1 MKKLITW
8 PRMVI
13 LCLLVIVAI
22 MGAWIFIRG
31 VMVKNL
37 IGGIA
42 NLENQNYEIGHGGLN
57 VAGFPFI
64 LDAST
69 SNVSIR
75 APLSD
80 TPDPTKNWSI
90 KSDGLRIHSA
100 TLTPLSWNIEH
111 RGQMRIDMRGKN
123 GERYMFDIAP
133 ANINAHIVVNTAG
146 KLKTARLNM
155 ERAQLDSLVG
165 TPPLISQLGALGA
178 DIKISDD
185 IGRVS
190 ATGQN
195 FRLSPKI
202 PNILDNILGRKLALV
217 ELDADITNWSI
228 LETGDTNAWLAANSR
243 LNSEH
248 WAIKWGDADIIGN
261 FNLMFKNGLPEGKIH
276 IRIKKPKPLIQKIIE
291 SNPDFE
297 QYAVQANM
305 LISLKETEADGRK
318 SVDIT
323 IKNGE
328 VKMGFIP
335 LFKF

>member
-1 MKKLITW
+1 M
-8 PRMVI
+8 
-13 LCLLVIVAI
+13 
-22 MGAWIFIRG
+22 RG
-31 VMVKNL
+31 IMVKSL

-42 NLENQNYEIGHGGLN
+42 NLEKQNYEIGHGGLS
-57 VAGFPFI
+57 VAGFPFT

-69 SNVSIR
+69 NNVSIR
-75 APLSD
+75 APLSE

-90 KSDGLRIHSA
+90 KSDSLRAHSA
-100 TLTPLSWNIEH
+100 TLTPLSWNVEH
-111 RGQMRIDMRGKN
+111 RGQMRIDMRGRN

-133 ANINAHIVVNTAG
+133 ANINAHMVVNTAG
-146 KLKTARLNM
+146 KLKLARFEM
-155 ERAQLDSLVG
+155 GRAQLDSLVG
-165 TPPLISQLGALGA
+165 TPPLISQLGTLGA
-178 DIKISDD
+178 GIKISGD

-190 ATGQN
+190 AMGQN

-228 LETGDTNAWLAANSR
+228 LETDGVNAWLATNSR
-243 LNSEH
+243 INSEH

-261 FNLMFKNGLPEGKIH
+261 FNLVFKNGLPEGKIH